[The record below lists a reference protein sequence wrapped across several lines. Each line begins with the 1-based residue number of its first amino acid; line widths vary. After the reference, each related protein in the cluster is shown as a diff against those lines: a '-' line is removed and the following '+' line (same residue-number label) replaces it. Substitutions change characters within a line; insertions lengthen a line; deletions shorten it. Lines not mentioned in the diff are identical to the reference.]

1 MPSSILSASRPAS
14 WRPVGSSNNF
24 VRPGPRLVLPEAER
38 IRSEAAMKALAED
51 LRMFQIMER
60 SEFIIMPKFRKQEKA
75 MMKWLALGKDQEFC
89 IKKYFDSFHHAPQ
102 KKKLT
107 KLPTCTSPSGSGGTS
122 DQVCVDVDDPEADRV
137 ENDLESQGYQMTEE
151 FEQSDNEE
159 HYVDNDQTDA
169 YYADGPCTYQY

>member
-75 MMKWLALGKDQEFC
+75 MMKWLALGKDQGIPLRE
-89 IKKYFDSFHHAPQ
+89 
-102 KKKLT
+102 
-107 KLPTCTSPSGSGGTS
+107 SPSGSGGTS